1 MLKMNHI
8 SKIFPGV
15 KALDDISIE
24 IGQGEIHGLV
34 GENGAGKS
42 TLMKI
47 LSGAYTLDEGEILID
62 GERISNTSPAR
73 TGPLAGA
80 AWGAGGVGSRACRTP
95 CQAEAVQQGCV
106 PSSLQ

>member
-1 MLKMNHI
+1 M
-8 SKIFPGV
+8 

-47 LSGAYTLDEGEILID
+47 LSGAYTLDEGESLID

-73 TGPLAGA
+73 MIEKGVAVIYQELMLLPHRTVAENIYLGRLPKTGSERLIIRK
-80 AWGAGGVGSRACRTP
+80 WRRM
-95 CQAEAVQQGCV
+95 QMRF
-106 PSSLQ
+106 